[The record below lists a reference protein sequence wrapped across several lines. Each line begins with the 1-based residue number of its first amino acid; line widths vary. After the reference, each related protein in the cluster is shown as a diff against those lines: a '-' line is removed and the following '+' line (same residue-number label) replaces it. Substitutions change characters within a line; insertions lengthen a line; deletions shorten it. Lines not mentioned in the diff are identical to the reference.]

1 MSDNLPKKY
10 LRYAIMADYADVS
23 KRGLAGN
30 NFLSENPVTQSLENL
45 IIICRGEYS
54 YIWYSFVQ
62 TSHIFIRNNTYKG
75 LEI

>member
-1 MSDNLPKKY
+1 VIGTKIAACN
-10 LRYAIMADYADVS
+10 AIMADYADVS

-54 YIWYSFVQ
+54 YRWYSIVH
-62 TSHIFIRNNTYKG
+62 TSHIFIRNITYK
-75 LEI
+75 